1 MRSAAG
7 ENKHHHETR
16 RAGLCF
22 ESHQLSQSGPSI
34 FRKQNGASLSA
45 QAFPVDRPDAAPT
58 IRSFMHPVRYL
69 RAVLLLCVLVFCTS
83 CAEFEAEM
91 NARTKALADSVKTAT
106 GGHPNDGYWH
116 GDDASGS
123 PKIVVNLTEQRAR
136 FYKGK
141 TIVGESTIS
150 SGKKAFETPPGH
162 YSVIQKD
169 EHHVSS
175 EFGDYVSDSGD
186 VVKANVD
193 VRKDSRPPGSHF
205 AGAKMPYFMRFRGGY
220 GMHAGYV
227 PRFRASHG
235 CIRMPIGMVK
245 HFFNAAEEGTPVLVR
260 E

>member
-1 MRSAAG
+1 MLG
-7 ENKHHHETR
+7 
-16 RAGLCF
+16 
-22 ESHQLSQSGPSI
+22 
-34 FRKQNGASLSA
+34 
-45 QAFPVDRPDAAPT
+45 
-58 IRSFMHPVRYL
+58 VRYL
-69 RAVLLLCVLVFCTS
+69 RAVFLLGVLLLSTS

-91 NARTKALADSVKTAT
+91 NARTKAIANSVQTAT
-106 GGHPNDGYWH
+106 GGHPDEGYWH
-116 GDDASGS
+116 GVESASGS

-141 TIVGESTIS
+141 TVVGESTIS

-162 YSVIQKD
+162 YSVIEKD
-169 EHHVSS
+169 EDHVSS

-186 VVKANVD
+186 VVKGNID

-205 AGAKMPYFMRFRGGY
+205 DGAKMPYFMRFRGGY

-245 HFFNAAEEGTPVLVR
+245 YFFGAAKEGTPVIVK